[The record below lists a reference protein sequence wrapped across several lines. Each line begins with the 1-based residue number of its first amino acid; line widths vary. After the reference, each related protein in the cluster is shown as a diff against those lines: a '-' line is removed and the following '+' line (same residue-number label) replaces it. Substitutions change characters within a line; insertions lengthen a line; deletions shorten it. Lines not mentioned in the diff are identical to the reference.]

1 MAGEHVIFWRALS
14 SELGTGTK
22 FILGTSES
30 GLRCEVWSFSAET
43 ERERESPT
51 PDNTELPSAMSP
63 LLSPLSPISRSV
75 ARTLPRRGN
84 TRTTE
89 TTETGCLSG
98 QTGQIKLCHKVYWW
112 RRQDL
117 IKANKDPCVV
127 GHPLLMFWQCSNVPL
142 FSRCLFLP
150 VHAEAEA
157 ALAHHEAQHHLPDV
171 RLPPGLRR
179 LVLPQRR
186 HVLHCQ
192 DRPVHSL
199 QLRVSIQNDQLSF
212 ALKLV
217 KPCLTP
223 Q

>member
-1 MAGEHVIFWRALS
+1 M
-14 SELGTGTK
+14 
-22 FILGTSES
+22 
-30 GLRCEVWSFSAET
+30 WSLSAET
-43 ERERESPT
+43 ERESPT
-51 PDNTELPSAMSP
+51 PDDTELPSAMSP
-63 LLSPLSPISRSV
+63 LSSLSLSPLSPISRSV
-75 ARTLPRRGN
+75 ARTLARRGN

-186 HVLHCQ
+186 HVLHRQ

-199 QLRVSIQNDQLSF
+199 QLRVSIQGPNDQLSF